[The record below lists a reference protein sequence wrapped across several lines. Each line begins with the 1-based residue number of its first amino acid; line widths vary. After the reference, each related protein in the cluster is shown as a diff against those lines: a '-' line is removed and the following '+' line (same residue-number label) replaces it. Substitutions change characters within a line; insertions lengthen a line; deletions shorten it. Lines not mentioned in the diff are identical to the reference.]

1 MRSILVS
8 GFALALAGCVS
19 AVDAPDAARTVPAVT
34 QSVPAEVASL
44 DPSDSI
50 LFWSDERRSAAFRD
64 MEGLFPGLE
73 IASAAAPRPLSESNK
88 LDDVDATAARQF
100 MAETSAAGLM
110 VLKDGKVAFEEY
122 GLGLE
127 PDGRWTSFSVAKS
140 FTSTLLGAAI
150 EDGHI
155 ESLETP
161 VTDIIPALAG
171 TAYDG
176 VTVGQIATMTSGV
189 AWNEDYTDPDS
200 DVAKML
206 AVTPVEGESQAVTYA
221 RTLEREAPA
230 GEKWVY
236 KTLETNLLGLIVE
249 EATGKSLAAY
259 SAEKIVSPAGFEGPM
274 FWMQD
279 LTGGNIG
286 GCCLSLRLSDYARFG
301 QFVLEGGDGVV
312 PQGWFAEAGASVVEF
327 GPQAPGFGYGYQWWA
342 YPGGNYGAQG
352 IFGQAITI
360 VPSQNIVVA
369 VVSNWPTAT
378 SSEYRTQFR
387 ELVRQISTEAN

>member
-1 MRSILVS
+1 MRGILAAGV
-8 GFALALAGCVS
+8 ALALASCAG
-19 AVDAPDAARTVPAVT
+19 APGETANAPVASVAS
-34 QSVPAEVASL
+34 SVPSTPASL

-50 LFWSDERRSAAFRD
+50 LFWNGDRRSAAFRD

-73 IASAAAPRPLSESNK
+73 VRHGSPRVLERGTPLPAEAAASLDALIALSG
-88 LDDVDATAARQF
+88 
-100 MAETSAAGLM
+100 AAGAM
-110 VLKDGKVAFEEY
+110 VLQDGKVRYERYA
-122 GLGLE
+122 LGFGPE
-127 PDGRWTSFSVAKS
+127 GRWTSFSVAKS

-150 EDGHI
+150 VDGHI
-155 ESLETP
+155 ESLDAP
-161 VTDIIPALAG
+161 VTRYVPELAG

-189 AWNEDYTDPDS
+189 KWNEDYTDPDS
-200 DVAKML
+200 DVARML
-206 AVTPVEGESQAVTYA
+206 AIAPVEGESQVVTYA
-221 RTLEREAPA
+221 RTLTREAPA

-249 EATGKSLAAY
+249 NATGKSLAAY
-259 SAEKIVSPAGFEGPM
+259 AKDKIVDPAGFSGDL
-274 FWMQD
+274 FWMTD

-312 PQGWFAEAGASVVEF
+312 PQGWFAQAGAPVVDF
-327 GPQAPGFGYGYQWWA
+327 APNAPGFGYGYQWWA
-342 YPGGNYGAQG
+342 YPEDRFGAQG

-360 VPSQNIVVA
+360 DPEERLVVA

-378 SSEYRTQFR
+378 SRTYRDEWR
-387 ELVRQISTEAN
+387 AMVARIAEAD